1 MTTIIPSPGG
11 RPAVTPRSSTF
22 DATPYPA
29 PSAPYTLAADAVL
42 VGEVLDPAG
51 GMPGP
56 YYNPSWGSPLVYND
70 ELFVNE
76 GTVWNWSDQ
85 QNLRA
90 LDVMRFDNRGLI
102 VAEGVGPLLDHM
114 PETPVFVFGVV
125 ATTPAPA
132 GAPSELLNSGRFLAL
147 AHGGNAQTIF
157 SGDPLTRL
165 ENTGLIAAQASIC
178 PGVSPGLSGFASAVH
193 LDNGGHLLNLAG
205 GEILAEGGEARAVW
219 YGRGG
224 FNGNLAGCVENA
236 GRIEAA
242 GIEGGKTPV
251 ALYLC
256 HLAVEDMSVSN
267 SGTLRAGI
275 AIYAPSSA
283 FENFASV
290 GMAGRESV
298 SNSATGRI
306 VGDILLFDGNDVLL
320 NRGRIEG
327 DVLMGNDAD
336 LLDSRGGQLVGIVDM
351 GFGNDTFRGSSLG
364 DRVTGNRDA
373 DVLEGWGGRDLLLGG
388 EGNDTL
394 TGGAGNDGLLGEAG
408 DDLLRTDAG
417 DEALGGTGNDL
428 FVTGDFS
435 FARINGGAGRDI
447 WLLPA
452 AERGV
457 DLSAVLATGRVQDI
471 EEIVLSAGNTLLLRP
486 GDVRMITGG
495 ELTLT
500 VSGASASR
508 VELSGGWTPAGSELI
523 ASMTFDLFSSD
534 GVTVR
539 LQRDVA
545 LGVAVDAG
553 GLDAIAPGVAA
564 PRPGPSGPALAPLR
578 VDVRDLVPAGDV
590 GGQFTISGDLHIG
603 ALETWEHGG
612 GGVVIASVARMES
625 NGQASTG
632 SLLVNDGVVRSFGGT
647 LSAWAVDMVN
657 VRGSAFDNRG
667 LVEATAQGSAFAWAY
682 VAEGAGGSGGLRNSG
697 TLRAS
702 AEQATAIAVLS
713 HVGGIV
719 GYDPPV
725 LLNSGNV
732 LAQSLSG
739 FAAGVVAENGGELRN
754 SGLIRAVSGGDAS
767 GLLLEASTQWQQV
780 VNSGTVEAVSG
791 VDGVGI
797 AIEMHARGIIV
808 NTGRIASSHIAVF
821 LEGMSF
827 SGCTLDNSGTVLG
840 DVIAAAGGVESHT
853 ILNSGLID
861 GRVLLEG
868 GADLVDGAGGRT
880 TGWVSGGDGN
890 DTLRGGRYAD
900 FLEGGAGDDE
910 IDGGAGTDWAS
921 YGDAVSAVRVDLALV
936 TAQDTRGAGTD
947 LLSGIEHLEGSRFAD
962 GLRGNARANI
972 LAGMDGADTLF
983 GAGGQDFLLGGGGRD
998 ALQGGS
1004 GNDTLEGGLA
1014 RDQLAGGSGADV
1026 FRFADGD
1033 FGPATAVGADA
1044 ILDFDHAAGDRID
1057 LGGVDAIRGGSDDAF
1072 RFIGD
1077 APFTHTAGELRV
1089 EQSGGFTWISADTN
1103 GDALPDFLLRLS
1115 GLLALEAGDFLL

>member
-1 MTTIIPSPGG
+1 MTTIIPSPGA
-11 RPAVTPRSSTF
+11 RPGAHPRSTTF
-22 DATPYPA
+22 DPNPYPA
-29 PSAPYTLAADAVL
+29 PSAPFTLAADAVL

-51 GMPGP
+51 EMPGP

-70 ELFVNE
+70 ELLVNE
-76 GTVWNWSDQ
+76 GTIWNWSDQ

-102 VAEGVGPLLDHM
+102 VAEGAGPLPDHF
-114 PETPVFVFGVV
+114 PETAVYVFGVV
-125 ATTPAPA
+125 ATTPGPA
-132 GAPSELLNSGRFLAL
+132 GEPSYLFNSGRFFAL
-147 AHGGNAQTIF
+147 AHGGNAQAVFT
-157 SGDPLTRL
+157 GDPLTRL
-165 ENTGLIAAQASIC
+165 ENTGLIAAQASF
-178 PGVSPGLSGFASAVH
+178 GFDVSGRITGFASAVH
-193 LDNGGHLLNLAG
+193 FDNGGHLRNLAG

-224 FNGNLAGCVENA
+224 FNGSLAGTVENA

-242 GIEGGKTPV
+242 SIDGGKTSV

-256 HLAVEDMSVSN
+256 HLAVEDMTVSN

-283 FENFASV
+283 LETFASI
-290 GMAGRESV
+290 GMAGQESV
-298 SNSATGRI
+298 SNSATGLI
-306 VGDILLFDGNDVLL
+306 FGDILLFDGSDELL

-351 GFGNDTFRGSSLG
+351 GFGNDTFRGSYLG

-394 TGGAGNDGLLGEAG
+394 TGGVGNDGLFGEAG
-408 DDLLRTDAG
+408 DDLLRTDGG
-417 DEALGGTGNDL
+417 DEALGGTGNDR
-428 FVTGDFS
+428 FMTSDFG
-435 FARINGGAGRDI
+435 FARILGGAGRDI

-452 AERGV
+452 ADRGV
-457 DLSAVLATGRVQDI
+457 DLAAVLATGRVQDI
-471 EEIVLSAGNTLLLRP
+471 EEIVLSAGNTLVLRP
-486 GDVRMITGG
+486 GDVRTITGG
-495 ELTLT
+495 EATLT
-500 VSGASASR
+500 VSGGSASR
-508 VELSGGWTPAGSELI
+508 MVLSGNWTPAGTEFV
-523 ASMTFDLFSSD
+523 ASVPFDLFSSD

-539 LQRDVA
+539 LQRDVV
-545 LGVAVDAG
+545 LGAEGDAG
-553 GLDAIAPGVAA
+553 GLDALPPGVAA
-564 PRPGPSGPALAPLR
+564 PRPGFSGPALAPLR
-578 VDVRDLVPAGDV
+578 VDVRDFVPAGDV
-590 GGQFTISGDLHIG
+590 AGQFTISGDLHIG

-612 GGVVIASVARMES
+612 GGVVIASVARVES

-632 SLLVNDGVVRSFGGT
+632 SVLLNDGVVRSFGGS

-657 VRGSAFDNRG
+657 VLGSSFDNRG
-667 LVEATAQGSAFAWAY
+667 LVEALAQGPAFAWAY

-713 HVGGIV
+713 YVGGIV
-719 GYDPPV
+719 GFDPPALV
-725 LLNSGNV
+725 NSGDI

-739 FAAGVVAENGGELRN
+739 FAAGVVAENGGELSN

-767 GLLLEASTQWQQV
+767 GLLLESSTQWQQV
-780 VNSGTVEAVSG
+780 VNSGSIEAVAG
-791 VDGVGI
+791 ADGLGI

-821 LEGMSF
+821 LEGTSF

-840 DVIAAAGGVESHT
+840 DVIAAAGSVEPHT

-868 GADLVDGAGGRT
+868 GPDFVDGAGGRT

-890 DTLRGGRYAD
+890 DTLRGGRYTD
-900 FLEGGAGDDE
+900 FLEGGAGDDRLE
-910 IDGGAGTDWAS
+910 GGAGADWAS
-921 YGDAVSAVRVDLALV
+921 YDDAVSAVRVDLALGV
-936 TAQDTRGAGTD
+936 AQDTRGAGTD

-962 GLRGNARANI
+962 GLRGNAHANI
-972 LAGMDGADTLF
+972 LAGMEGADTLF
-983 GAGGQDFLLGGGGRD
+983 GAGGQDRLLGGGGRD
-998 ALQGGS
+998 TLQGGS

-1014 RDQLAGGSGADV
+1014 RDVLAGGSGADV
-1026 FRFADGD
+1026 FRFVDGD
-1033 FGPATAVGADA
+1033 FGPATALGADA
-1044 ILDFDHAAGDRID
+1044 IVDFDRAAGDRID
-1057 LGGVDAIRGGSDDAF
+1057 LEGVDAIRGGSGDAF

-1077 APFTHTAGELRV
+1077 APFSHTAGELRV
-1089 EQSGGFTWISADTN
+1089 AQSGGYTWISADTN
-1103 GDALPDFLLRLS
+1103 GDALPDFLLRLT
-1115 GLLALEAGDFLL
+1115 GFLALEAGDFLL